1 MNPDGSPN
9 PAMYAQQAQPPAYAP
24 FPHAVQNPQVQPY
37 LPQAAAPHLVFPP
50 AAAAAPRAAPALAQ
64 AVPGAP
70 PAGFAYPQAAAAAV
84 AAAAT
89 TQPGAAAAV
98 YAQPVAAQLAA
109 SVSMEQRSAALAM
122 QQLSPVAGAEPLD
135 DNADVEGGGD
145 LSPRAQRKLSH
156 NQVEVRRRRR
166 ISMQLDRLKS
176 LLHCEK
182 TDKASIL
189 SEAVT
194 QITVHAPACP
204 TRARSTTHRP
214 PHF

>member
-1 MNPDGSPN
+1 MLELLDRL
-9 PAMYAQQAQPPAYAP
+9 PPARRR
-24 FPHAVQNPQVQPY
+24 
-37 LPQAAAPHLVFPP
+37 L
-50 AAAAAPRAAPALAQ
+50 APAGPRCGPHSL
-64 AVPGAP
+64 
-70 PAGFAYPQAAAAAV
+70 
-84 AAAAT
+84 T
-89 TQPGAAAAV
+89 
-98 YAQPVAAQLAA
+98 
-109 SVSMEQRSAALAM
+109 
-122 QQLSPVAGAEPLD
+122 GAEPLD

>member
-50 AAAAAPRAAPALAQ
+50 AAAAA
-64 AVPGAP
+64 V
-70 PAGFAYPQAAAAAV
+70 AAV
-84 AAAAT
+84 AT